1 MTAVYRENQVEIQ
14 VSTPPPFFHSC
25 QKNKANIE
33 SWLYLHPDSI
43 YVFLEITKY
52 FHIVREL
59 PGAKHWFELPRYVS
73 YEART

>member
-25 QKNKANIE
+25 QKIKPTSKAGF
-33 SWLYLHPDSI
+33 I
-43 YVFLEITKY
+43 YILILFMSFWKITKY